1 MQKLKRI
8 GIADAKKKKNLQSQ
22 FQKKKNK
29 LHSHKVKIIQ
39 VILGKIGWKL
49 AFDPHFPP
57 PIAHAK
63 NKKNLHY
70 PSKNQK

>member
-8 GIADAKKKKNLQSQ
+8 GIADAKKNKIKKNLQSQ

-39 VILGKIGWKL
+39 VILGKIG
-49 AFDPHFPP
+49 
-57 PIAHAK
+57 
-63 NKKNLHY
+63 
-70 PSKNQK
+70 